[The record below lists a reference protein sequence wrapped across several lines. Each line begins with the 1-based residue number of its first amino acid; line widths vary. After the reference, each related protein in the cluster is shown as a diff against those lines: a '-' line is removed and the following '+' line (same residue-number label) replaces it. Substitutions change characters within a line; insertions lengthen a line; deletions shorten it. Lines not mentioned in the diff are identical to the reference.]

1 MKTRIAAVALVAA
14 ASLAL
19 SACAPSDS
27 EPTVTGPGVTS
38 PSDAELLES
47 MTWHIDD
54 NGLPAL
60 AFDAPAQVSG
70 TAARFLTDGSGAAIE
85 EGMLITVDYQAYQGS
100 TGEVLYS
107 TYEVGAGET
116 ITYGPDTM
124 DTVLYDVLAGK
135 HVGAELIYAFPD
147 FQSGDS
153 LFLAVTVTSGTEVLE
168 RAAGEEVEPIAGLP
182 VVTRDGSG
190 KPSVSFE
197 GATESAELVAQPVI
211 QGEGD
216 LVEVGDS
223 VTVHYTGW
231 LWDGEQFD
239 SSWDRG
245 APATFRLADG
255 ALIDGWVQGLAGQA
269 VGSQVLLVVPS
280 DLGYGDAGTG
290 SIPGGTT
297 LVFVVDILAV
307 S

>member
-1 MKTRIAAVALVAA
+1 
-14 ASLAL
+14 
-19 SACAPSDS
+19 
-27 EPTVTGPGVTS
+27 
-38 PSDAELLES
+38 
-47 MTWHIDD
+47 
-54 NGLPAL
+54 
-60 AFDAPAQVSG
+60 
-70 TAARFLTDGSGAAIE
+70 
-85 EGMLITVDYQAYQGS
+85 
-100 TGEVLYS
+100 
-107 TYEVGAGET
+107 
-116 ITYGPDTM
+116 
-124 DTVLYDVLAGK
+124 
-135 HVGAELIYAFPD
+135 
-147 FQSGDS
+147 
-153 LFLAVTVTSGTEVLE
+153 
-168 RAAGEEVEPIAGLP
+168 
-182 VVTRDGSG
+182 
-190 KPSVSFE
+190 VSFE

-290 SIPGGTT
+290 SIPGGAT
-297 LVFVVDILAV
+297 LVFVVDILAA